1 MKIVVEK
8 GQRVFFTSDTHYN
21 HTNICRGVSEWDGS
35 RGTRDFNTLYEMNAV
50 LINGINSTV
59 GENDILIHLGDWSFG
74 GFDKIE
80 EFRNQIV
87 CKNIHL
93 ILGNHDHH
101 IQNNKEDIQ
110 DLFLSVNQYLY
121 LTVVEQAKSK
131 NEPAQKHR
139 FVLSHYPIASWQ
151 DMGQGVMHLHGHVH
165 LPKGKRVGPG
175 RMMDVGVDGN
185 DLKPIDLSGVLAIMK
200 KQPVKSMFNF
210 KDHHED
216 NGR

>member
-21 HTNICRGVSEWDGS
+21 HTNICSGVSEWDGS

-121 LTVVEQAKSK
+121 LTVVEQAKAK

-216 NGR
+216 NER